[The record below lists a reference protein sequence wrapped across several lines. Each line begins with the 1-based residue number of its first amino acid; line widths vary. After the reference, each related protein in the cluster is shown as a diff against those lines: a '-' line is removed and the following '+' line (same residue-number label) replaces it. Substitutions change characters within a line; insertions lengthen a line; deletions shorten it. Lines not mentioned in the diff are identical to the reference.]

1 MILNIST
8 VTLMTP
14 AEASTAQPEL
24 LLSLSLPFVSLILA
38 AVVNTVAAMQSAE
51 ENHHLEAGL
60 QVHVPHVQEQPLQK
74 RQQRRFRMPVE
85 LHSRPVELPTTPSEG
100 G

>member
-1 MILNIST
+1 
-8 VTLMTP
+8 MTP
-14 AEASTAQPEL
+14 AEASAAQPEL

-38 AVVNTVAAMQSAE
+38 AVVNTVAAMQSAK

-60 QVHVPHVQEQPLQK
+60 QVHVPHIQEQRLQN
-74 RQQRRFRMPVE
+74 RQQRCFRMPVE